1 MISEIPSFSL
11 DTHCTSFL
19 IVCISMNDST
29 SETPR
34 GQKRLYVL
42 ILIVFVALLW
52 PAWLRW
58 QETRVSQYQT
68 AAEEARDSQDWERL
82 EVIAQNWL
90 NDFPGNGY
98 AWLFKTDSELG
109 RSQWAEAAQSLGQLS
124 VDDPKYAA
132 AMVKKIDVEFQQ
144 LNDPLK
150 ATETAKTLLKHE
162 PLVGDAHQRLIFFYG
177 MTYQRQKLVD
187 AIRFAMEKRREPKE
201 AFTYLL
207 GRDALV
213 FSNAYDLNQMWSQ
226 KYPDEELFQVA
237 AALSL
242 PEIANEKTGRPG
254 RRELMKKY
262 LKIYPQNLEVICY
275 AAQEAIAANDAVRV
289 AELLREIPESYL
301 QDNRIWRFKGW
312 LEKSQGQLQQAEKSY
327 QQSLIIHPADWRSQV
342 QLSEVYR
349 LTGKP
354 EKGKK
359 LAELGSEGKELEYI
373 IMALPNVNS
382 VPVDLAFRIADYF
395 EASGD
400 KPTAELMRG
409 RIS

>member
-1 MISEIPSFSL
+1 MISEIPSLFL
-11 DTHCTSFL
+11 DTRCTSL
-19 IVCISMNDST
+19 IVFISMNDST

-42 ILIVFVALLW
+42 LLFVLMALTW
-52 PAWLRW
+52 PAWSLW
-58 QETRVSQYQT
+58 QNTRNTQYQS

-98 AWLFKTDSELG
+98 AWLFKADSELG

-132 AMVKKIDVEFQQ
+132 AMVKKIDLEFQQ
-144 LNDPLK
+144 LNDPLQ
-150 ATETAKTLLKHE
+150 ATDTAKTLLKHE

-187 AIRFAMEKRREPKE
+187 AIRFAMENRREPKE

-226 KYPDEELFQVA
+226 KYPEEELFQVA

-254 RRELMKKY
+254 RRELMQKY
-262 LKIYPQNLEVICY
+262 LEIYPQNLEVICY
-275 AAQEAIAANDAVRV
+275 AAEEAIAASDVVRV

-312 LEKSQGQLQQAEKSY
+312 LEKSQGQLQQAENSY

-359 LAELGSEGKELEYI
+359 LAELGSEGKELESI
-373 IMALPNVNS
+373 IMALPSVDS
-382 VPVDLAFRIADYF
+382 VPVELALRMADYF

-400 KPTAELMRG
+400 TPTAELMRV